1 MVVEFERVDRIGEV
15 EPQIL
20 AEIQLARLGDQ
31 PLGQLRVDPPVAP
44 LVGIGQRRAAHRI
57 AKAHGIEFR
66 RLRRQAGLDIAQ
78 TFPVGQL
85 GERHGPIMLGAGQCP
100 YPLVSAIPRD
110 NPREGA
116 PRQKIHELS
125 EKRLANVHGRL
136 LGYPRKVPDRVQIDT
151 TQKRQKTTENQNA
164 MGRQPSLSRTDVLDL
179 FKCKDGFR
187 SLRSSLAFGC

>member
-1 MVVEFERVDRIGEV
+1 MVVEFERVDGIGEV

-44 LVGIGQRRAAHRI
+44 LVGIGQRRAVHRI
-57 AKAHGIEFR
+57 AKAHVIELR

-100 YPLVSAIPRD
+100 YPLVSI
-110 NPREGA
+110 
-116 PRQKIHELS
+116 
-125 EKRLANVHGRL
+125 
-136 LGYPRKVPDRVQIDT
+136 
-151 TQKRQKTTENQNA
+151 
-164 MGRQPSLSRTDVLDL
+164 
-179 FKCKDGFR
+179 
-187 SLRSSLAFGC
+187 